1 MHYLGSFPEL
11 EDQMCSFTTAFDRRT
26 AGFSPGRV
34 DALVWAITELMVEP
48 MAGFGIFEYYRRLAT
63 GLPLT
68 APRPVTIDVAV
79 DNRTEWRRG
88 YDERS
93 AAQTPDHPDSNGGET
108 EWVNGPLSLL
118 PRVDTKM
125 LAIKKERERYAA
137 LMADRLP
144 TAEEVAEHVA
154 IIDRIKRGERC

>member
-68 APRPVTIDVAV
+68 APRPATIDVAV
-79 DNRTEWRRG
+79 DNRTEWRRR
-88 YDERS
+88 YDEIS
-93 AAQTPDHPDSNGGET
+93 AAQTPDHPDSTGGET

-118 PRVDTKM
+118 PHIDAKM
-125 LAIKKERERYAA
+125 LAIRRERERYAA

-144 TAEEVAEHVA
+144 TPEEVAEHVA
-154 IIDRIKRGERC
+154 AIDRIKTGERC